1 VEDPPA
7 SDPKPAE
14 PAVESGLQSGLE
26 SRLAPLRDFHAEVDA
41 DADRLAIRNRERLQ
55 CRLGCASCCVD
66 ELTVFEIEAERI
78 RRAHPTLL
86 RDGEP
91 HPSGACAFLS
101 AGRECRVYADR
112 PYVCRT
118 QGLPLRWLEEDEAG
132 EVRERRD
139 ICPLNEAG
147 PPLAT
152 LAESDCWWIGP
163 TELEL
168 LRIQEDSGAGERIAL
183 RALFKR

>member
-1 VEDPPA
+1 M
-7 SDPKPAE
+7 SDPDPQHA
-14 PAVESGLQSGLE
+14 L
-26 SRLAPLRDFHAEVDA
+26 RLLHDDVDRRA
-41 DADRLAIRNRERLQ
+41 RAIAARHGARLQ
-55 CRLGCASCCVD
+55 CRRGCADCCVD
-66 ELTVFEIEAERI
+66 DLTVHPIEAERI